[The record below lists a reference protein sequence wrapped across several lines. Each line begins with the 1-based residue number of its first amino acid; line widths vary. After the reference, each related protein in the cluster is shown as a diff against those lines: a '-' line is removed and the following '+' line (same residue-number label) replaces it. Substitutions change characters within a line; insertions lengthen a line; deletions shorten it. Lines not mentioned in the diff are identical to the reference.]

1 MSLKDTIKKNGKE
14 EGQKLKNMSWKDRFW
29 YIWEYYKVHFLGL
42 IIFCLVIY
50 LIGTILYNQT
60 FEDRLYYAVI
70 NNASPSS
77 TDFESFNQEFK
88 DAMGYGKKDRVT
100 GDSSVFLNF
109 DDAGSQTD
117 YAYMV
122 KISAMVSG
130 RELDMI
136 ITDEST
142 FKHYAASDAFLNL
155 EEVLPEDLQEQLQD
169 QILYA
174 ANGSGEEIPCG
185 LNISNTRFP
194 EATGV
199 SITPNCY
206 MGIVSN
212 TARLD
217 TVIAWIRFILND

>member
-100 GDSSVFLNF
+100 GDGSVFLNF
-109 DDAGSQTD
+109 DDAGSPTD

-142 FKHYAASDAFLNL
+142 FKH
-155 EEVLPEDLQEQLQD
+155 
-169 QILYA
+169 
-174 ANGSGEEIPCG
+174 
-185 LNISNTRFP
+185 
-194 EATGV
+194 
-199 SITPNCY
+199 
-206 MGIVSN
+206 
-212 TARLD
+212 
-217 TVIAWIRFILND
+217 

>member
-100 GDSSVFLNF
+100 GDGSVFLNLMMPVPRPIMP
-109 DDAGSQTD
+109 T
-117 YAYMV
+117 
-122 KISAMVSG
+122 
-130 RELDMI
+130 
-136 ITDEST
+136 
-142 FKHYAASDAFLNL
+142 
-155 EEVLPEDLQEQLQD
+155 
-169 QILYA
+169 
-174 ANGSGEEIPCG
+174 
-185 LNISNTRFP
+185 
-194 EATGV
+194 
-199 SITPNCY
+199 
-206 MGIVSN
+206 
-212 TARLD
+212 
-217 TVIAWIRFILND
+217 W